1 MINLSKKMK
10 CFYLIVACFLIIA
23 VSLGSYIFY
32 KKPTYKLVNERI
44 TENYTTRYNN
54 NTYTGVLYE
63 QDILYKG
70 KLASEQV
77 EEYVL
82 SVKTPLDVNIVEIKF
97 YDLYDENKPSENL
110 QYKIRK
116 IVD

>member
-1 MINLSKKMK
+1 MVNSLKKMK
-10 CFYLIVACFLIIA
+10 YFYLIVACISIIA
-23 VSLGSYIFY
+23 VSLGSYIFF
-32 KKPTYKLVNERI
+32 KKPTYKLVNEKI
-44 TENYTTRYNN
+44 TENYATKYNN

-70 KLASEQV
+70 KLTSEQV

-97 YDLYDENKPSENL
+97 YDSYDENKPSENL